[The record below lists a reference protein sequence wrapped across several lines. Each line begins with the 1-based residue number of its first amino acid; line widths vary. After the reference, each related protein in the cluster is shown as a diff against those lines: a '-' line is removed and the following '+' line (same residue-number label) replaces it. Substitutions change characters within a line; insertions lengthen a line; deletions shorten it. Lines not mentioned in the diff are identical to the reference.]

1 MNYGCISGQDIESI
15 LPVSEIRSS
24 YLSGAGTKVAKRR
37 ISLKPKLYGGNIR
50 MKLKSMQ
57 ESLDRDLRDP
67 EYVALYL
74 NDALHE
80 GSPEEFYLALRNVIK
95 ANQGMSQIATETEL
109 GRESLYKAL
118 SESGNPQFSTVSKIV
133 GALGLQ
139 ISIEPVGLNS

>member
-1 MNYGCISGQDIESI
+1 
-15 LPVSEIRSS
+15 
-24 YLSGAGTKVAKRR
+24 
-37 ISLKPKLYGGNIR
+37 

-95 ANQGMSQIATETEL
+95 ANQGMSQIAIETEL

-133 GALGLQ
+133 GALGFQ

>member
-1 MNYGCISGQDIESI
+1 
-15 LPVSEIRSS
+15 
-24 YLSGAGTKVAKRR
+24 
-37 ISLKPKLYGGNIR
+37 
-50 MKLKSMQ
+50 MKLKSMH
-57 ESLDRDLRDP
+57 ESLDHDLQYT

-95 ANQGMSQIATETEL
+95 ANQGMSQLAAETDL

-139 ISIEPVGLNS
+139 ISIEPVINAS

>member
-1 MNYGCISGQDIESI
+1 MY
-15 LPVSEIRSS
+15 
-24 YLSGAGTKVAKRR
+24 
-37 ISLKPKLYGGNIR
+37 
-50 MKLKSMQ
+50 
-57 ESLDRDLRDP
+57 ESLDRDLQDP
-67 EYVALYL
+67 EYVAFYL

-95 ANQGMSQIATETEL
+95 ANQGMSQVADSTEL

-139 ISIEPVGLNS
+139 ISIEPVMNAS